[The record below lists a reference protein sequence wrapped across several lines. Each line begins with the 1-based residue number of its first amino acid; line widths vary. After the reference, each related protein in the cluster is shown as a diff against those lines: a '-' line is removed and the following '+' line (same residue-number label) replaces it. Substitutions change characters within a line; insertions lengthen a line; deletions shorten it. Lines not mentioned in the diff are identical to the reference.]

1 MTVLLREP
9 EVEELLPIR
18 EAVEAVED
26 AFRLLGRGDA
36 LNCPRRRGTVRGAVL
51 NVMWALA
58 PSLGAMGVKVYPIVR
73 ADVTRGSSFTF
84 LLYGLP
90 DGGLEAILE
99 ADTLGQRRTGAAS
112 AIATKYLARQDS
124 ETLAIFG
131 AGWQAES
138 QVEAVAHVLP
148 RLRRVLVVGRSPE
161 RRDRFIAEMRRRT
174 GLPVEAAKPES
185 AVRGSDVII
194 TATGSSE
201 PVFDGN
207 WLVPGTHVNAVGSNF
222 AEKRELDAEALHR
235 ADQVVVDSAEVARLE
250 SGDLLINGF
259 DQERLKELG
268 TIVAGRAPGRRET
281 NEITVFESHGLALQD
296 LACAVR
302 VLRRALELGAG
313 AELPM

>member
-302 VLRRALELGAG
+302 VLRRAPELGAG
-313 AELPM
+313 TQLPM